1 MPGVPQQYGSSPLI
15 TCLPVVCRGSASDG
29 DLAYIVNLPDP
40 SGAKILGLFDGNT
53 NKENAINMAAVASR
67 T

>member
-1 MPGVPQQYGSSPLI
+1 MVLNCSRPGGGLF
-15 TCLPVVCRGSASDG
+15 T
-29 DLAYIVNLPDP
+29 DP
-40 SGAKILGLFDGNT
+40 SGAKILGLFEGNT